1 MPTGRNV
8 DALQIEKAI
17 QIVEYEH
24 VDVALVERLDRLVV
38 PCESPIVSS
47 PDSVCETIT

>member
-1 MPTGRNV
+1 MGRNV

-38 PCESPIVSS
+38 LVRIADRQFP
-47 PDSVCETIT
+47 